1 MKCNEIKTV
10 EKIIIYSFNKLE
22 IQNNVYKCSGLG
34 TKKKK
39 NYNRFKNKIKKKTK
53 KKHIF
58 ALDKKV
64 KNLRKDFI
72 FNRIKIIIQH
82 I

>member
-1 MKCNEIKTV
+1 MKCNQIKTV
-10 EKIIIYSFNKLE
+10 QKIIIYSFNKLE
-22 IQNNVYKCSGLG
+22 IQNNVYKSSGLG

-39 NYNRFKNKIKKKTK
+39 KYNSFKNKIKRKTK
-53 KKHIF
+53 KKTTSLLKII
-58 ALDKKV
+58 
-64 KNLRKDFI
+64 KNLRKNFM